1 MCVNNFFDVAAAIL
15 VVVVLI
21 FLTVS
26 TIFLVKQIIDYWDW

>member
-21 FLTVS
+21 FLTAS